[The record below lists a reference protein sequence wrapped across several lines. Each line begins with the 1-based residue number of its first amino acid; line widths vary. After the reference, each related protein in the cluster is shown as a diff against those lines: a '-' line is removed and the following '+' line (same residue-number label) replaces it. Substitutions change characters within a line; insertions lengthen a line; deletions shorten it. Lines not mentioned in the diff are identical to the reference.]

1 MPALSLIVAFAIFNL
16 TGKYINALMFL
27 SPLLGYGLGKII
39 DFLKNNYKHVGLDA
53 ILMLYNTW
61 LVETNLK
68 RDGNSEHMMEVIA

>member
-1 MPALSLIVAFAIFNL
+1 
-16 TGKYINALMFL
+16 MFL
-27 SPLLGYGLGKII
+27 SPLLGYGLGTII
-39 DFLKNNYKHVGLDA
+39 DLKKDYKNVGLDA